1 MDWGV
6 TIHFSIEI
14 QLVLAIR
21 EQERGERVIESSV
34 AQRGQWSG
42 HTERQKCS
50 HRPNP
55 QLLIAS
61 LYCKGSYF
69 FPPEW
74 RIADQY
80 HYSTLCKYAYA
91 LQTGPEKHMVAD
103 LNALLLKDYILCIV
117 YRFCICS
124 SLSTMCVCKY
134 RYNTVS
140 HNAMCATCPFQVW
153 HINWFSFHCL
163 FTHYLTGLENV
174 YNKAAVC
181 CFVFFVFGAP
191 YRWV

>member
-1 MDWGV
+1 MPVNLRVCVLRSHRDSWVLWIQPDGMDWGV

-69 FPPEW
+69 FPP
-74 RIADQY
+74 RMTHCRSISLFHSMQVCIRTADWAWEAYGGWSECLSFKRLYTVHSLQILYMHITFYNVQY
-80 HYSTLCKYAYA
+80 A
-91 LQTGPEKHMVAD
+91 
-103 LNALLLKDYILCIV
+103 
-117 YRFCICS
+117 
-124 SLSTMCVCKY
+124 
-134 RYNTVS
+134 NTDTIQYPIIQRMRLV
-140 HNAMCATCPFQVW
+140 HFKCD
-153 HINWFSFHCL
+153 
-163 FTHYLTGLENV
+163 
-174 YNKAAVC
+174 K
-181 CFVFFVFGAP
+181 
-191 YRWV
+191 

>member
-1 MDWGV
+1 M
-6 TIHFSIEI
+6 
-14 QLVLAIR
+14 LAIR

-91 LQTGPEKHMVAD
+91 LQTGPEKHRWLIWMP
-103 LNALLLKDYILCIV
+103 LLLKDYILCI
-117 YRFCICS
+117 
-124 SLSTMCVCKY
+124 SLQILHMFIHFLTMCVCKY

-163 FTHYLTGLENV
+163 FTHYLTGLETFTIKQLYV
-174 YNKAAVC
+174 VLC
-181 CFVFFVFGAP
+181 FFVFGAP

>member
-1 MDWGV
+1 MPVNLRVCVLRSHRDSWVLWIQHDGMDWGV

-103 LNALLLKDYILCIV
+103 LNALLLKDCILCIV
-117 YRFCICS
+117 YRFWYVHHFLQCAYA
-124 SLSTMCVCKY
+124 STDTIQYPIMQCVRLVHFKCD
-134 RYNTVS
+134 T
-140 HNAMCATCPFQVW
+140 
-153 HINWFSFHCL
+153 
-163 FTHYLTGLENV
+163 
-174 YNKAAVC
+174 
-181 CFVFFVFGAP
+181 
-191 YRWV
+191 